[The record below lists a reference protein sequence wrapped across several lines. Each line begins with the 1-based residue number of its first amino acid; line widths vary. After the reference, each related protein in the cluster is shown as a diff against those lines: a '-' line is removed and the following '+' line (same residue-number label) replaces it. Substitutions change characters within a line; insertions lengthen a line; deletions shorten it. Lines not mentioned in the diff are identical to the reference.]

1 MNELPSIQQL
11 ECFII
16 YGRIPNFTQAA
27 AEANIT
33 QSAFSM
39 QIKKLERQL
48 GVRLI
53 ERSNRGS
60 HLTPA
65 GEHFLVDAQQW
76 MNGLRQIV
84 AKTQS
89 EASRTPVTLHIG
101 VLRSLGDVLMNQHIT
116 YFQQH
121 HKDISLTV
129 YDMTADDL
137 LDALRNDHID
147 LASTHLLR
155 ADALKDYEKIH
166 FFWDRMVYFAP
177 AVTGLPDFVS
187 ISDIQSQPLV
197 SYPQNDFMNTVIRD
211 YFQPH
216 GGMPPMAAR
225 LATPYAMMHYC
236 CHNRAGALLSERLL
250 HELDPDASSHPL
262 AQELRLD
269 SCTVYR
275 KNHPKRKAI
284 EIYVRY
290 ICQHFHCSSAPL
302 P

>member
-27 AEANIT
+27 AAANIT

-39 QIKKLERQL
+39 QIKNLERQL

-65 GEHFLVDAQQW
+65 GEHFLADAQQW
-76 MNGLRQIV
+76 MNGLRQLV
-84 AKTQS
+84 AKAQS
-89 EASRTPVTLHIG
+89 EAARTPVTLHIG
-101 VLRSLGDVLMNQHIT
+101 VLRSLGDVLMNQHIA

-121 HKDISLTV
+121 HKDINLTV

-137 LDALRNDHID
+137 LDALRNDRID

-155 ADALKDYEKIH
+155 AEALKEYEIIH
-166 FFWDRMVYFAP
+166 FCWDRMVYFAP
-177 AVTGLPDFVS
+177 AVTDLPDVVS
-187 ISDIQSQPLV
+187 IADMQGQPLV

-216 GGMPPMAAR
+216 GNMPSMAAR

-236 CHNRAGALLSERLL
+236 CHNRAGALLSKRLL

-262 AQELRLD
+262 AQDLRLD

-275 KNHPKRKAI
+275 KDHPKRAAI
-284 EIYVRY
+284 EVYVRY
-290 ICQHFHCSSAPL
+290 ICQHFHCAPSPL

>member
-39 QIKKLERQL
+39 QIKKLEHQL

-60 HLTPA
+60 HLTSA
-65 GEHFLVDAQQW
+65 GEHFLTDAQQW

-84 AKTQS
+84 ARTQS
-89 EASRTPVTLHIG
+89 EAARTPVTLHIG

-121 HKDISLTV
+121 HKDIRLTV
-129 YDMTADDL
+129 YDMTADEL

-155 ADALKDYEKIH
+155 AEALKEYETVH
-166 FFWDRMVYFAP
+166 FYWDRMVYFAP
-177 AVTGLPDFVS
+177 TAADLPKFVR
-187 ISDIQSQPLV
+187 ISDMQDQPLV
-197 SYPQNDFMNTVIRD
+197 SYPQKYFMDTVIRN

-236 CHNRAGALLSERLL
+236 RHNRAGALLSERLL
-250 HELDPDASSHPL
+250 HELAPDAPSHPL

-269 SCTVYR
+269 ACTVYR
-275 KNHPKRKAI
+275 KNHPKREAI
-284 EIYVRY
+284 KVYVRY
-290 ICQHFHCSSAPL
+290 ICQHFQCAPAAR